1 MNIYRLCGDML
12 HVVSILLLMLRLL
25 KSKNCAGVSC
35 RMQEM
40 YLIVFVCR
48 YLDLFWAYYSL
59 YNSVMKVIFILS
71 TGYLVYLM
79 RFNATS
85 PVTQSYDRSLD
96 NFPYEKFLLPPCFVL
111 SLLTSGDFSLSEVLW
126 TFSIWA
132 ESVSILPQLLMLQQ
146 SREVENLTGNFVAA
160 MGAYRAFYILNW
172 AYRYL
177 VESHFTWQ
185 PVVAG
190 VVQTGLYIDFFYYYA
205 KAKWYGHKLILPE

>member
-1 MNIYRLCGDML
+1 VLAVLTTD
-12 HVVSILLLMLRLL
+12 
-25 KSKNCAGVSC
+25 
-35 RMQEM
+35 E
-40 YLIVFVCR
+40 
-48 YLDLFWAYYSL
+48 
-59 YNSVMKVIFILS
+59 
-71 TGYLVYLM
+71 
-79 RFNATS
+79 FN
-85 PVTQSYDRSLD
+85 
-96 NFPYEKFLLPPCFVL
+96 
-111 SLLTSGDFSLSEVLW
+111 LTEILW

-132 ESVSILPQLLMLQQ
+132 ESVAILPQLLMLQQ

-177 VESHFTWQ
+177 VESSYTWQ

>member
-1 MNIYRLCGDML
+1 MNVYRLCGDML
-12 HVVSILLLMLRLL
+12 HIASILLLLMRLL

-35 RMQEM
+35 RMQEI
-40 YLIVFVCR
+40 YLVVFVCR

-59 YNSVMKVIFILS
+59 YNSVMKIVFILS
-71 TGYLVYLM
+71 TGYLIYLM
-79 RFNATS
+79 RFNPAS
-85 PVTQSYDRSLD
+85 PVTQSYDRAID
-96 NFPYEKFLLPPCFVL
+96 NFPHDKFLLVPAAIIA
-111 SLLTSGDFSLSEVLW
+111 LLTTDEYTVSEILW
-126 TFSIWA
+126 TVSIWA
-132 ESVSILPQLLMLQQ
+132 ESVAILPQLLMLQQ

-172 AYRYL
+172 TYRYL

-190 VVQTGLYIDFFYYYA
+190 VIQTGLYIDFFYYYA